1 MLLFPPVCCFSF
13 ILVLCAFPVRLSFPL
28 YFSLPH
34 SGCVSIASDCKSFSE
49 ERADSHAHTEWGL
62 APAPRGGL
70 GCWSPKEIPSE
81 GRGRGPAR
89 WGHLQRSP
97 QSDQARGW
105 RRLGEAGR
113 AVGIS
118 ASCRVRILKGRS
130 FNRSVTKRHFP
141 GTIVLVTSCG
151 LEHRTL
157 LRVWKQ
163 FSFAE
168 KGKSHTLSMD
178 SGRSYS

>member
-13 ILVLCAFPVRLSFPL
+13 ILVLCAFPVRLSLPL

-34 SGCVSIASDCKSFSE
+34 SGCVSITSDCKSFSE

-105 RRLGEAGR
+105 RGSGEAGR
-113 AVGIS
+113 AVGN
-118 ASCRVRILKGRS
+118 LS
-130 FNRSVTKRHFP
+130 FLQRPHSQRAIFLQRPHSQRAIFQPKRDKKTFSRNYCSGDFLWP
-141 GTIVLVTSCG
+141 RTQDSFKS
-151 LEHRTL
+151 LET
-157 LRVWKQ
+157 V
-163 FSFAE
+163 FFC
-168 KGKSHTLSMD
+168 
-178 SGRSYS
+178 